1 MAFTLLS
8 KVGELLKD
16 PRAVEVIERYV
27 PGITKNPL
35 IMLAKGKTLQS
46 LMDMPQAKNA
56 GLTSEMV
63 TKVLA
68 EINQKK

>member
-1 MAFTLLS
+1 MAYTLLS
-8 KVGELLKD
+8 KVGDLLKD
-16 PRAVEVIERYV
+16 PRAVAVIERYV

-46 LMDMPQAKNA
+46 LMDMPQAKSA
-56 GLTSEMV
+56 GLTNEMV

-68 EINQKK
+68 EINEKK

>member
-1 MAFTLLS
+1 MAYTLLS

-16 PRAVEVIERYV
+16 PRAVQVIERYV

-35 IMLAKGKTLQS
+35 IMLAKGKPLQS
-46 LMDMPQAKNA
+46 LLDMPQAKSA
-56 GLTSEMV
+56 GLTNEMV

-68 EINQKK
+68 EINEKK

>member
-1 MAFTLLS
+1 MAYTILT
-8 KVGELLKD
+8 KVGDLLKD
-16 PRAVEVIERYV
+16 PRAVQVIERYV

-46 LMDMPQAKNA
+46 LLEMPQAKSA
-56 GLTSEMV
+56 GLTTEMV